1 MPEQWKRYL
10 GFNKQVPPDLVPPQ
24 YGDSACVLVA
34 RVLPMGFLNSVSIAQ
49 HHEMRKDRPL
59 SSGSRLYRIYL
70 DNFDLL
76 EKTESRLAGKIKGG
90 VADAVAQVR
99 DMYDSMGLPRHPK
112 KSVQRALQGEVQ
124 GAMLD
129 GEAGFAVPKP
139 EKVQVISR

>member
-1 MPEQWKRYL
+1 MAGIGGE
-10 GFNKQVPPDLVPPQ
+10 
-24 YGDSACVLVA
+24 
-34 RVLPMGFLNSVSIAQ
+34 
-49 HHEMRKDRPL
+49 HEMRKDRPL

-76 EKTESRLAGKIKGG
+76 EKTESRLACKIKGG

-99 DMYDSMGLPRHPK
+99 DMYETMGLPRHPK

-124 GAMLD
+124 GAVLD

-139 EKVQVISR
+139 EKAQVYCKLADELRSMHIEGTTGCLWGLHLHLYVLARFVVLPE